1 MKFSMLFIF
10 ASCKN
15 ILIKVQC
22 ITAEVSVLTCCSC
35 CYSSCLIISCLYRPI
50 TQQISTLL
58 KQSIF
63 YNIIPIMRA
72 LSGGQFFGCE
82 ITCAKNICWSLT
94 LGYIGFYLRF
104 SEVLCSYSIFCKYSV
119 DLQFG
124 YIG

>member
-1 MKFSMLFIF
+1 MLFIF
-10 ASCKN
+10 AFCKD

-58 KQSIF
+58 KQRIF

-72 LSGGQFFGCE
+72 LSGGRFFGCE
-82 ITCAKNICWSLT
+82 ITCAKSSYLSLT
-94 LGYIGFYLRF
+94 LRYIGFYLGFLRF
-104 SEVLCSYSIFCKYSV
+104 SAPMAFSGNISLFYRSAI
-119 DLQFG
+119 
-124 YIG
+124 